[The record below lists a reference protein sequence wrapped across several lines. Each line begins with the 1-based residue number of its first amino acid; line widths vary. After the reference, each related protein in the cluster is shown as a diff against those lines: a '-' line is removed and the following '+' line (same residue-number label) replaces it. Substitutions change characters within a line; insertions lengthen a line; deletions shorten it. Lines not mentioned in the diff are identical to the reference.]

1 MKLRVADRILV
12 AMAGLLLLAC
22 CAGIVAQMFFGVDL
36 VAFAGKVFSSESLK
50 IRAALL
56 AISVFLFILGLYCLF
71 VLFRHRRRKD
81 KFILQK
87 NEDGELAIS
96 LKALENMVNK
106 CLAQHREIHVESLQ
120 MENQKDGLL
129 IHLRGNVAG
138 GISIP
143 LTVEALQRQIKQ
155 YVTACSGVE
164 VKGIR
169 VQIEASGK
177 DAENATFV
185 IDGPAPKPLLKE
197 NNEQQTSTE
206 AALNAPEPIAVEA
219 PEAPESIAMEAPVTP
234 VPVSVETP
242 ATPEPVP
249 VEVSSSKA
257 ETTSSPADSGDG
269 EEDDRPLHQRLF
281 SPRSEPCMMP
291 EPPEEVSEEDIGPV
305 EPAVSAVP
313 VTLSEEP
320 AEVPETGYTEAE
332 STEEPVSAEAPEDE
346 TGETE
351 AAEAPE
357 TAEEDDTE
365 EKRAARE
372 AFTASQDLFDQ
383 LITGHPEQEDQ
394 SHEA

>member
-12 AMAGLLLLAC
+12 ALAGLLLLAC

-197 NNEQQTSTE
+197 NNEQKPESDPAPNTS
-206 AALNAPEPIAVEA
+206 EPIAVEA
-219 PEAPESIAMEAPVTP
+219 SETP
-234 VPVSVETP
+234 IPVSVEATETP
-242 ATPEPVP
+242 APVHVETPAVPEPVT
-249 VEVSSSKA
+249 VDTKLSAA
-257 ETTSSPADSGDG
+257 EAAAAQAAFMDG
-269 EEDDRPLHQRLF
+269 EDDRPLHQRLF
-281 SPRSEPCMMP
+281 GPKSEPCIMP
-291 EPPEEVSEEDIGPV
+291 EPPEGAFADD
-305 EPAVSAVP
+305 AVP
-313 VTLSEEP
+313 VESAAPEAPESLTEEP
-320 AEVPETGYTEAE
+320 AEVPETGDAEAE